1 MLAVGATTCGV
12 PPVLRTA
19 ALDALVAR
27 AAGADPRALVLILG
41 EPGVGKD
48 ILARLI
54 HTDSARRLYP
64 FIKMNCALEPV
75 DRCEAELFGVERGAS
90 PPAIR
95 RRLGALEFANHGAIY
110 LDKLERLPPAM
121 VPRLLQAL
129 KSGEVSRVGARA
141 ISLVDLRVI
150 ASSTVDCVGL
160 RGLDTV
166 QITIPPLRQRPDE
179 ICSFA
184 SFFVEQ
190 FNRQYQRRADLCPDT
205 VAKLRDHLLARE
217 PARARGNGASSRGQR
232 SSPGLRIE
240 RIACVEGPARQHSAH
255 VCTLSWKLPISMEVS
270 GSVRDFTVDP
280 ELPTQ
285 PVFCAVGCTE
295 HRQKFSVQD
304 SLHQAPFLCERA
316 LVRRLPS

>member
-1 MLAVGATTCGV
+1 MLTGLWGSPTFRANLSEQGWEMLAVGATTCGV

-27 AAGADPRALVLILG
+27 AAGADPRVLVLILG

-48 ILARLI
+48 VLARLI

-141 ISLVDLRVI
+141 ISPVDLRVI
-150 ASSTVDCVGL
+150 AASTMDCVGL

-205 VAKLRDHLLARE
+205 VAKLRDHSWPGNLRE
-217 PARARGNGASSRGQR
+217 LG
-232 SSPGLRIE
+232 E
-240 RIACVEGPARQHSAH
+240 
-255 VCTLSWKLPISMEVS
+255 T
-270 GSVRDFTVDP
+270 
-280 ELPTQ
+280 
-285 PVFCAVGCTE
+285 
-295 HRQKFSVQD
+295 
-304 SLHQAPFLCERA
+304 
-316 LVRRLPS
+316 VRRLVVSGAHRVFE